1 MRHPRFFG
9 MLKNREGMTPEVAF
23 GLVIRT
29 RREKLGLLQTDLEAD
44 DLFDRSYISKLEHG
58 KRQITLRGIIH
69 LAERLKTTPADLLAE
84 MMERMNTG
92 GTL

>member
-1 MRHPRFFG
+1 
-9 MLKNREGMTPEVAF
+9 MTPEVAF